1 MTINLQDLD
10 KTANKILKLLKVKN
24 SYADVFL
31 VSNSEIREL
40 NRKFRKKDKPT
51 NVLAFPDPA
60 SFPAVQKHRRLGEIY
75 LSSQYIEAHNEDLIF
90 MLVHG
95 VLHLLGFN
103 HIKKNDRIEME
114 MREKKLMQALQQKNH
129 VKKRNP
135 STRHRIKHN

>member
-51 NVLAFPDPA
+51 NVLAFPDPEG
-60 SFPAVQKHRRLGEIY
+60 FPSVQKKRRLGEIY
-75 LSSQYIEAHNEDLIF
+75 LSPQYIEAHNEDMGF

-103 HIKKNDRIEME
+103 HIKKSDRIEME